1 MLKFQS
7 SIYIVQLPEAEVRWS
22 RMAKEH
28 ASDSYESEEE
38 ELERIVELNNLM
50 EEMVRDAS
58 ALSRD
63 LIEVAGAIGGA
74 AALLLTI
81 VIIEV
86 LIVLVNL
93 GREPL
98 FTGALILTSIPMLI
112 YGIILL
118 RKFFEL
124 RERYARLYEIN
135 RQLEK

>member
-1 MLKFQS
+1 M
-7 SIYIVQLPEAEVRWS
+7 V
-22 RMAKEH
+22 KEQ
-28 ASDSYESEEE
+28 ASNGIETEEE
-38 ELERIVELNNLM
+38 KLDRMLELNSLM

-74 AALLLTI
+74 AALLLTV
-81 VIIEV
+81 VIIEI
-86 LIVLVNL
+86 LIVLANL
-93 GREPL
+93 WMGPM
-98 FTGALILTSIPMLI
+98 FVSAFVLTSIPMLI

-135 RQLEK
+135 QQLEK

>member
-1 MLKFQS
+1 
-7 SIYIVQLPEAEVRWS
+7 
-22 RMAKEH
+22 MAKEQ
-28 ASDSYESEEE
+28 ARDNIQSEED
-38 ELERIVELNNLM
+38 LEKMMELNSLM

-81 VIIEV
+81 VIIEI
-86 LIVLVNL
+86 LIILVNL
-93 GREPL
+93 GGDPL
-98 FTGALILTSIPMLI
+98 FTGALILTSIPMLV

-135 RQLEK
+135 KQLEK

>member
-1 MLKFQS
+1 
-7 SIYIVQLPEAEVRWS
+7 
-22 RMAKEH
+22 MAKEH

>member
-1 MLKFQS
+1 
-7 SIYIVQLPEAEVRWS
+7 
-22 RMAKEH
+22 MAKEQ
-28 ASDSYESEEE
+28 ASDKIQSKEED
-38 ELERIVELNNLM
+38 LEKMMELNSLM

-81 VIIEV
+81 VIIEI
-86 LIVLVNL
+86 LIILVNL
-93 GREPL
+93 GRDPL
-98 FTGALILTSIPMLI
+98 FTGALILTSIPMLV

-135 RQLEK
+135 KQLEK

>member
-1 MLKFQS
+1 M
-7 SIYIVQLPEAEVRWS
+7 V
-22 RMAKEH
+22 KEQ
-28 ASDSYESEEE
+28 ASDKIQSEEQD
-38 ELERIVELNNLM
+38 LEKMMELNSLM

-81 VIIEV
+81 VIIEI
-86 LIVLVNL
+86 LIILVNL
-93 GREPL
+93 GRDPL
-98 FTGALILTSIPMLI
+98 FTGALILTSIPMLV

-135 RQLEK
+135 KQLEM

>member
-1 MLKFQS
+1 
-7 SIYIVQLPEAEVRWS
+7 
-22 RMAKEH
+22 MAKEQ
-28 ASDSYESEEE
+28 ASDKIQSEEQD
-38 ELERIVELNNLM
+38 LEKMMELNSLM

-81 VIIEV
+81 VIIEI
-86 LIVLVNL
+86 LIILVNL
-93 GREPL
+93 GRDPL
-98 FTGALILTSIPMLI
+98 FTGALILTSIPMLV

-135 RQLEK
+135 KQLEM